1 MENNTPYELPHVEDM
16 IQDEE
21 LMRQH
26 IRLKILLHEG
36 KDLDEAI
43 GQLIKASNKL
53 CAAFLVA
60 HGIIEDFV
68 EIPKETAYKRIER
81 ATRALWS
88 YLLAIRANA
97 GVENGTDGFNTA
109 DERRA
114 E

>member
-1 MENNTPYELPHVEDM
+1 MENNTPYELPRVED
-16 IQDEE
+16 IIPDEE

-26 IRLKILLHEG
+26 IRLETLLREG

-43 GQLIKASNKL
+43 RQLIKASNKL

-60 HGIIEDFV
+60 QGIIEDLV

-81 ATRALWS
+81 VTRVLWT

-97 GVENGTDGFNTA
+97 GVENETE
-109 DERRA
+109 ERRA